1 METEKKLKN
10 VVIGMAVVAGLL
22 AVVLVWVWIDRN
34 KMVNDLTMDKETL
47 TVELTQLKTDY
58 STLSTNND
66 SLNTQL
72 DREKIKVEE
81 LIDRVK
87 KTEATNRSRIRQYEK
102 ELGTLRSIMRGYIK
116 QIDSLNTLNIT
127 LRKDAAQ
134 ARDEAKESRQK
145 YNDLRSTTDEYAKQV
160 EVGSVIKGRG
170 FNAIAITS
178 ANKETDRSSR
188 TAKLKICSSLI
199 ENSLAPRGPMHIY
212 IRVFGPDK
220 LLLTTSEQ
228 QVFTV
233 NGERLIYSAS
243 REVDYQGD
251 EVEVCVYYAGNQG
264 FVKGVYTIDVFTT
277 RGKLGTAQ
285 VLLR

>member
-10 VVIGMAVVAGLL
+10 VVIGMAVIAGLL

-264 FVKGVYTIDVFTT
+264 FVKGVYTIDVFTS

>member
-1 METEKKLKN
+1 MDTEKKLKN
-10 VVIGMAVVAGLL
+10 LVVGLAVVAGIL
-22 AVVLVWVWIDRN
+22 AIVLAWVWIERTN
-34 KMVNDLTMDKETL
+34 LVNDLTMDKDTL
-47 TVELTQLKTDY
+47 TQELGQLKVDY

-72 DREKIKVEE
+72 EKEKIKVDE

-87 KTEATNRSRIRQYEK
+87 KTEASNRVRIRQYEK
-102 ELGTLRSIMRGYIK
+102 ELGTLRSIMRNYIH
-116 QIDSLNTLNIT
+116 QIDSLNTLNIN

-145 YNDLRSTTDEYAKQV
+145 YDNLKSTTDEYAKQV

-170 FNAIAITS
+170 FNAVAITS
-178 ANKETDRSSR
+178 SNKETDRSSR
-188 TAKLKICSSLI
+188 AVKLKICSSLV
-199 ENSLAPRGPMHIY
+199 ENTLAVRGPMQVY

-228 QVFTV
+228 QIFSV

-243 REVDYQGD
+243 REVDYQGS
-251 EVEVCVYYAGNQG
+251 EVEICIYYSGNQG
-264 FVKGVYTIDVFTT
+264 FTKGVYTIDVYTA
-277 RGKLGTAQ
+277 RGKLGTAD
-285 VLLR
+285 LLLK

>member
-10 VVIGMAVVAGLL
+10 LVIGLGVVAGLL
-22 AVVLVWVWIDRN
+22 AIVLLWVWIDRTN
-34 KMVNDLTMDKETL
+34 LVNDLTMDKETL

-102 ELGTLRSIMRGYIK
+102 ELGTLRSIMRNYIH
-116 QIDSLNTLNIT
+116 QIDSLNTLNIN

-134 ARDEAKESRQK
+134 ARDEAKESKQK
-145 YNDLRSTTDEYAKQV
+145 YNDLRTTTDEYAKQV

-170 FNAIAITS
+170 FNAVAITA

-188 TAKLKICSSLI
+188 TAKLKICTSLI
-199 ENSLAPRGPMHIY
+199 ENSLAIKGPMHIY

-228 QVFTV
+228 QIFTV

-243 REVDYQGD
+243 REVDYQGS
-251 EVEVCVYYAGNQG
+251 EVEICVYFSGSQG
-264 FVKGVYTIDVFTT
+264 FVKGVYSIDVYTG
-277 RGKLGTAQ
+277 RGKLGTAE
-285 VLLR
+285 VLLK

>member
-10 VVIGMAVVAGLL
+10 VVIGMAVIAGLL

-228 QVFTV
+228 QIFTV

-264 FVKGVYTIDVFTT
+264 FVKGVYTIDVFTS

>member
-10 VVIGMAVVAGLL
+10 VVIGMAVIAGLL

-81 LIDRVK
+81 LIERVK

-264 FVKGVYTIDVFTT
+264 FVKGVYTIDVFTS